1 MRDLQQ
7 CAKLICIF
15 EIAKR
20 ILVSLC
26 PEITPAGYQVSSSF
40 FFPCADTYDQSGLQE
55 VQLEDGSTAYIQ
67 HTVHM
72 PPSNTILAI
81 QADGTIADLQA
92 EATALD
98 PDTISVLEQ
107 YTTKVN
113 TLCYLHT
120 GAEWSLDMAFFSA
133 IALFFCWICLCLL
146 FSPPSGGEHREP
158 SELLQQSGARQ
169 RGPHACKN
177 TQQHSPE
184 CALFRFIYRSLACL
198 RLCCRI
204 RTTGRWD
211 RPTSARS
218 LSAASTRA
226 VGSFT
231 PPPTISRWAQPLSK
245 FAQDEDLHLPH
256 VALDAYLDLDRL
268 VLQVHER
275 SHTGDKPYV
284 CEFPTCGKKFATGTC
299 SWHTSCYEIKSVYS
313 KYGFRDKAYQP
324 ASHLGAIDVPSS
336 IIYTLF
342 VWFVF
347 VAWLDSFI
355 VLLTWCFTTWDFFYY
370 Y

>member
-26 PEITPAGYQVSSSF
+26 PEITLAGYQVSSSL

-113 TLCYLHT
+113 ALCYLHPGT
-120 GAEWSLDMAFFSA
+120 EWSLDMAFF
-133 IALFFCWICLCLL
+133 FCNRSFLL
-146 FSPPSGGEHREP
+146 LNMFVSS
-158 SELLQQSGARQ
+158 LLT
-169 RGPHACKN
+169 P
-177 TQQHSPE
+177 
-184 CALFRFIYRSLACL
+184 
-198 RLCCRI
+198 I
-204 RTTGRWD
+204 RWRTSRTLWAPTAEWSQTTG
-211 RPTSARS
+211 
-218 LSAASTRA
+218 STC
-226 VGSFT
+226 V
-231 PPPTISRWAQPLSK
+231 
-245 FAQDEDLHLPH
+245 
-256 VALDAYLDLDRL
+256 
-268 VLQVHER
+268 
-275 SHTGDKPYV
+275 
-284 CEFPTCGKKFATGTC
+284 
-299 SWHTSCYEIKSVYS
+299 
-313 KYGFRDKAYQP
+313 
-324 ASHLGAIDVPSS
+324 
-336 IIYTLF
+336 
-342 VWFVF
+342 
-347 VAWLDSFI
+347 
-355 VLLTWCFTTWDFFYY
+355 
-370 Y
+370 